1 MYIYARQLIVI
12 MLAFWLA
19 SCTGLGAQPTPTFIL
34 QGSQRIS
41 VESPPANATISSPV
55 LLRGTLSLPPA
66 GSAINYRV
74 FDARNAL
81 VGNGVL
87 AVQPEAPTH
96 FSGQVIF
103 ATTQAGPG
111 RIELFEFIAS
121 DNLIRGGVV
130 LPVTLTAAGLTN
142 ALSPVPG
149 ITQLPGM
156 STPLP
161 GFPSSTPGLP
171 AIVTPLPGM
180 ATPLPGVV
188 IPQPT
193 QPGQPGQP
201 GQMIMIETPAPG
213 TQVGSPVVLTGR
225 TARVPAQNLLRY
237 RVVDASE
244 RQIGGGVISVA
255 TAPDGALRFTASL
268 MFAEPASSGAI
279 RIDLA
284 DQADGAATAAAVA
297 SLALKVVGTGV
308 ASTPSGSQ
316 QISFMSPAPNT
327 AVTSPVVIT
336 GRTARMPFQNNLS
349 YIVRDSSG
357 RTLASGL
364 IGVDGTPPSFN
375 VALPFDAP
383 APGTAISI
391 ELIDQDAET
400 GNIAGR
406 ASLLLFYASLP
417 GPLPATALPTA
428 SIPGATIAPP
438 PATVLPSGQAITI
451 ETPAASTLVGS
462 PVTVTG
468 RVAAVPTNSRLFY
481 RILDANNTLL
491 GENTFPVGLESQPLA
506 FSAGLSFNL
515 PQRGGP
521 IMIEL
526 TDREASGAVR
536 ARAILLVQVGSA
548 YPGP

>member
-1 MYIYARQLIVI
+1 MYIYARQLIVM

-19 SCTGLGAQPTPTFIL
+19 GCSGFGAQPTPTL
-34 QGSQRIS
+34 APQDSQRIR
-41 VESPPANATISSPV
+41 VETPPANATISSPV
-55 LLRGTLSLPPA
+55 LLRGTLSLPPS

-81 VGNGVL
+81 VGSGVL
-87 AVQPEAPTH
+87 AVQPEAATH

-130 LPVTLTAAGLTN
+130 LPVTLTAAGLTS
-142 ALSPVPG
+142 ALTPG
-149 ITQLPGM
+149 PGMTQLPGM
-156 STPLP
+156 PTPLP
-161 GFPSSTPGLP
+161 GLPIPTPGLP

-180 ATPLPGVV
+180 ATPLASVV

-193 QPGQPGQP
+193 QPGQS
-201 GQMIMIETPAPG
+201 GQMIVIETPAPG

-225 TARVPAQNLLRY
+225 TARLPAQNLLRY

-244 RQIGGGVISVA
+244 RQIGGGVVPVA
-255 TAPDGALRFTASL
+255 SAPDGVLRFNASL
-268 MFAEPASSGAI
+268 MFAEPASSGTI

-297 SLALKVVGTGV
+297 SIALKVAGTG
-308 ASTPSGSQ
+308 AAPTPGGSQ

-349 YIVRDSSG
+349 YTVRDSSG

-375 VALPFDAP
+375 VALPFEMP
-383 APGTAISI
+383 APGTAINI

-406 ASLLLFYASLP
+406 ASLPLFYATIP

-428 SIPGATIAPP
+428 IIPGATATLL

-451 ETPAASTLVGS
+451 ETPAANTLVGS

-468 RVAAVPTNSRLFY
+468 RVAAVPTNGRLFY
-481 RILDANNTLL
+481 RILDANNALL
-491 GENTFPVGLESQPLA
+491 GENSFPVGLESQPLA
-506 FSAGLSFNL
+506 FSAALSFNL
-515 PQRGGP
+515 PQRAGP

-526 TDREASGAVR
+526 TDREANGAVR